1 MVVVRLARGGS
12 KGRPFYRIVVA
23 DSRAPRDGKF
33 IEKIGFYNP
42 LVAGSEGLRIAMDR
56 LTHWST
62 VGAQVSP
69 AVKRI
74 AKMVP
79 TA

>member
-42 LVAGSEGLRIAMDR
+42 LVEASEGLKVTMDR
-56 LTHWST
+56 LTHWSS
-62 VGAQVSP
+62 VCAQVSP
-69 AVKRI
+69 AVKRLV
-74 AKMVP
+74 KMIP
-79 TA
+79 AA